1 MTKAF
6 MLDIPPSG
14 TWFLNPALVDK
25 VSICR
30 MEWSKWEKIGDK
42 FLN

>member
-6 MLDIPPSG
+6 MLDIPPSS
-14 TWFLNPALVDK
+14 TWFLNPALVDT

-30 MEWSKWEKIGDK
+30 MEWKWEKIGDK
-42 FLN
+42 SLN